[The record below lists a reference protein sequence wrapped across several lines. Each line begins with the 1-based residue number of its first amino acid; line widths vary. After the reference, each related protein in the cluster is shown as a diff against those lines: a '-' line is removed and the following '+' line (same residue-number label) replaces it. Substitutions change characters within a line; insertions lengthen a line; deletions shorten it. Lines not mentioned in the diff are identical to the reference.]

1 MCAINTETTL
11 HFILMLA
18 DGNKMGFYEW
28 SFAKDNWCLIDPLAH
43 ADFVNYITVADT
55 IYFWS

>member
-18 DGNKMGFYEW
+18 DGNKMSFYEW
-28 SFAKDNWCLIDPLAH
+28 SFAKDNWCLVDPSVH
-43 ADFVNYITVADT
+43 ADSVKNIIVADT